1 MHVKRLDLMLFCIL
15 SVRQKRHNEPNIAAS
30 HQGSNEEC
38 FMPMILTP
46 LPIASQ
52 TKSGWRSG
60 VSKRGILGFV
70 KFGHHNNL

>member
-15 SVRQKRHNEPNIAAS
+15 SVRQKHQNEPNIAAS